1 MEKNDDELCIGDLV
15 FCNAVKKYGVIID
28 QTEQKDSN
36 IAIAWCKVLWSDQT
50 VSWKP
55 VEILSNVQK

>member
-1 MEKNDDELCIGDLV
+1 MKFLFLGDIV
-15 FCNAVKKYGVIID
+15 GESGCNAVKKYGVIID